1 VLRDTLDLADYRR
14 RVADLYSAARH
25 ATDPKAA
32 WLQWRAGRDELI
44 RWHPQS
50 PIPQAE
56 RSGFAGSPFFDYD
69 ERWRL
74 RAVVE
79 PADEEFVLIDHSD
92 GGVPTRFTRVGTAI
106 TAFEGDP
113 IALDLYWLTS
123 YAGGL
128 FLPFRDP
135 TNGRTTY
142 GGGRYL
148 LDSAKG
154 ADLGSVEGEL
164 VFDFNFAFHPSCVWD
179 PRWSCPLAPPGNRLD
194 MAVEAG
200 ERLA

>member
-1 VLRDTLDLADYRR
+1 VLRDTLDLADFRR
-14 RVADLYSAARH
+14 RVADLYSAVRH
-25 ATDPKAA
+25 AEEPRAA
-32 WLQWRAGRDELI
+32 WLQWRAGRDELF
-44 RWHPQS
+44 RRHPQS

-74 RAVVE
+74 RAIVE
-79 PADEEFVLIDHSD
+79 PTEPELVMIDHSD
-92 GGVPTRFTRVGTAI
+92 AAAPTRFSRVGTAV
-106 TAFEGDP
+106 ARLDGES
-113 IALDLYWLTS
+113 IALDLYWLDA

-128 FLPFRDP
+128 FLPFRDGS
-135 TNGRTTY
+135 NGLATY

-154 ADLGSVEGEL
+154 ADLGSVDDEL
-164 VFDFNFAFHPSCVWD
+164 ILDFNFAYHPSCVWD
-179 PRWSCPLAPPGNRLD
+179 PSWSCPLAPPANRLD
-194 MAVEAG
+194 LAVPAG